1 MKRLI
6 VGIISFSAVINI
18 SYGENAKELFKKYGC
33 EGCHS
38 DYGIIAGPAFYMV
51 KEKYMKK
58 FNGDEEALRKYLYN
72 TIRKG
77 SQGKWFDFL
86 NMKMPSHP
94 QIKEDEMKVIID
106 YIVNLKPPKKE
117 KGEQSPK

>member
-1 MKRLI
+1 MKKSILMLLCI
-6 VGIISFSAVINI
+6 ALLNI
-18 SYGENAKELFKKYGC
+18 TAKGEDAKKLFKKYGC

-38 DYGIIAGPAFYMV
+38 DYGIVAGPAFYMV
-51 KEKYMKK
+51 KERYMKK
-58 FNGDEEALRKYLYN
+58 FNGDKEALKKYLYQ

-77 SQGKWFDFL
+77 SSGKWFNFID
-86 NMKMPSHP
+86 MKMPSHP

-117 KGEQSPK
+117 SK